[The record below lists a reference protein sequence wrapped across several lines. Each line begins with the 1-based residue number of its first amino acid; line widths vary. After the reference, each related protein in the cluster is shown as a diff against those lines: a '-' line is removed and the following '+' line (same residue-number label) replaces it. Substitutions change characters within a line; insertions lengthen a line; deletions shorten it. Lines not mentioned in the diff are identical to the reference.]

1 MCLACDWGKYFAV
14 DASITAAFP
23 AMRMSRRTMLQ
34 AVAAVPV
41 AIAATGTRAQAQS
54 AVTAPGAD
62 FVFHNGPVYTVDAKT
77 PWARA
82 VAVKGTQIVYVGD
95 DAGAK
100 AFIGPNTRVV
110 DLQGKMLMP
119 GFVEAHIHPVLGS
132 ALSRGIDLQ
141 FNTRQEILAKLAANK
156 DKLIDGV
163 IRGFGWRYSAF
174 PATGPR
180 KEDLDAIWPDTA
192 VLLLG
197 IDGHSAWVNS
207 KTLAMAGITKDTPD
221 PNPGFSYFARDPD
234 TREPTGWLVEV
245 EAMMQV
251 LSASMPFTL
260 EYIASC
266 LDDWLPKA
274 SAAGITSLFDA
285 GLQIVPNDVGFQHY
299 TDLAEAGTLPFRIV
313 GSYYHNQPEIDP
325 VPLILELKKKFQSE
339 FVSASVLKL
348 NMDGVDAPRTA
359 AMLQPYAD
367 KADESGSTLLTPER
381 LRDIVRRADA
391 EGLDIHFHS
400 IGDRSTRLVLDA
412 IEAAMAANP
421 ARDRRHTIAHCQGI
435 DPADLPRFAKLGVI
449 AEFSAQWSVPDVYWA
464 EVTSV
469 RWGRARADTMYRSGS
484 ILRSGGRV
492 TFGTDWPAAGNYST
506 YRPLEAIE
514 VGVTRCEI
522 GVQGQVPL
530 PPQDERITLHE
541 AIHAN
546 TLAASYQLR
555 LDHKV
560 GSIEV
565 GKLADLI
572 VLDRN
577 LFDSKPHEVH
587 QAKVL
592 LTLMNG
598 KVRHEA

>member
-1 MCLACDWGKYFAV
+1 MCLACDWAKYFPV
-14 DASITAAFP
+14 ENSTAAFP
-23 AMRMSRRTMLQ
+23 SLRMSRRAVLQ
-34 AVAAVPV
+34 AVAVAPV
-41 AIAATGTRAQAQS
+41 AIAATGIRAHAQPVAS
-54 AVTAPGAD
+54 DAGAD
-62 FVFHNGPVYTVDAKT
+62 FVFHNGPVYTVDTKN

-82 VAVKGTQIVYVGD
+82 VAVNGKQIVYVGD
-95 DAGAK
+95 DAGATT
-100 AFIGPNTRVV
+100 FIGTSTKVV
-110 DLQGKMLMP
+110 DLQGKMLLP

-141 FNTRQEILAKLAANK
+141 FATKQEILANLAANK
-156 DKLIDGV
+156 DRLIDGV

-174 PATGPR
+174 PSTGPR

-192 VLLLG
+192 VLLLA

-207 KTLAMAGITKDTPD
+207 KTLAMAGVTKDTPD
-221 PNPGFSYFARDPD
+221 PNPGFSYFARDPK
-234 TREPTGWLVEV
+234 TKEPTGWLVEV

-260 EYIASC
+260 EYIAAS

-274 SAAGITSLFDA
+274 SAAGITSIFDA
-285 GLQIVPNDVGFQHY
+285 GLQIVPNDIGFQHY
-299 TDLAEAGTLPFRIV
+299 TDLASAGTLPFRIV

-325 VPLILELKKKFQSE
+325 VPLILDLKKKFQSE

-348 NMDGVDAPRTA
+348 NMDGVDSPRTA

-367 KADESGSTLLTPER
+367 KADESGSTLLSPER
-381 LRDIVRRADA
+381 LHDIVRRADA
-391 EGLDIHFHS
+391 EGLDIHVHS

-421 ARDRRHTIAHCQGI
+421 ARDRRHTIAHCQSV

-449 AEFSAQWSVPDVYWA
+449 AEFSAQWSVPDTYWS
-464 EVTSV
+464 EVTSA
-469 RWGRARADTMYRSGS
+469 RWGRARADTMYRFGS
-484 ILRSGGRV
+484 ILRSGARV
-492 TFGTDWPAAGNYST
+492 TFGTDWPAAGQYST

-522 GVQGQVPL
+522 GVQGQTPL
-530 PPQDERITLHE
+530 PPLDERITLEE
-541 AIHAN
+541 AIYAN
-546 TLAASYQLR
+546 TLAASHQIR

-598 KVRHEA
+598 TVRHQA